1 MSTKDINKLR
11 QDIYKNNPDDFLLT
25 LNNNDLLLELY
36 YSNSPSYVKSSEKIR
51 SKYKNYDDWT
61 NSFAPTNKSEKDS
74 KKEKELKES
83 PFNTQFVKSISDTYK
98 KVGSPKITTDS
109 FSVLKNLS
117 LLKSV
122 AMPQSIGKP
131 SIMEG
136 IAGDTQN
143 VIGTGL
149 NFLTLGKAKGP
160 VGQTIADLGTLNKEI
175 VIGADKLETIRRP
188 TPGKSIEEFKTTR
201 VVPQETTAGNVARGI
216 GGYMI
221 PFTGALKTLKAVT
234 STTKV
239 GKKLLE
245 SKPRLTGAIQLYG
258 ATAAVDQLV
267 VTPENAFAG
276 QMLGTIIGEDK
287 ELLQTTLAYV
297 TASPDKTEGE
307 NRVAVL
313 FDSIFAAG
321 AIKAVIV
328 IGGASF
334 RSGKELFNYFKGVK
348 ENGTAE
354 QKEQIAT
361 FIKDASANNPK
372 AKKKSET
379 IKDTIEEQEIKL
391 NNKIADGTSWQFS
404 ESTFR
409 REFSNMFNIFTTSR
423 GLNTPKMFATLNL
436 NKNAAIA
443 YQNLGVQL
451 KTEIDNTVKKLVKSG
466 KYTKDDLNK
475 IIEVYLTKP
484 NKDIN
489 KLVQTIFNKKEYDA
503 FIKQQGN
510 KSKFTPE
517 DLPVELKELV
527 EESRNHIDGL
537 SKVLLGSSYIKDELK
552 KEILDGYG
560 SYLRKSY
567 LKFNN
572 PNYKPSQ
579 EVVEEAIVFITKQLK
594 KAPENK
600 NKNYTDKQFENMA
613 TAEVN
618 NILKT
623 AKYSDDFF
631 NFIDNVK
638 NSKQGEVV
646 FAQRQKIAK
655 EIENLL
661 GVETEASSRIF
672 NSLADVS
679 QFISRQQTFSDF
691 SQLGKGKYFFEKAGL
706 GGKQFDTQ
714 LKGKQFGTLDGMW
727 TTEQMA
733 RNFWNPLSQK
743 QSTGYNALK
752 FIYSAKGFAQ
762 ASKTVGNN
770 ITHERNLQSSGIIML
785 SNGLNPFSPKTF
797 KAVQVAWSAIK
808 PTNNKAINTLYN
820 DYLRLGITNQNAKLG
835 DIKRLIS
842 ESQKNVSGTY
852 LDTLASKTGLKYLGR
867 QVEKAYVAE
876 DDIWKIAV
884 YENELA
890 ILKKAYPKEILENLK
905 LEAAR
910 ITRNTMPTYD
920 MIPTGFKVLRYSP
933 VGNYFAFH
941 AERFRNTF
949 NSYKQAIDEIKSGNE
964 VLKQRGYKRLGAQVT
979 VGQTGALVVSSSS
992 MYHTGVSKEED
1003 THIKNIFKQSYNGSN
1018 FLYDIQNSSGKLLYA
1033 DPKYTDP
1040 SAPVNE
1046 VFTPMFEYLNTDKM
1060 TQPEFED
1067 KFYTAASTAAVNFVS
1082 PFIDSTILFTAIMDI
1097 FSRDG
1102 KTVGPDGE
1110 LFSLEGWDDTSN
1122 TSETKFNNT
1131 IIGLNHVVK
1140 AAFLPVFLDNIT
1152 TTIEINKEQ
1161 PDKYG
1166 ITKDKDL
1173 NRIKNLAG
1181 INYKPIDRDNVLKRI
1196 TQESKGFNSKTG
1208 DVRNKIL
1215 NKNVGENNVTISKVK
1230 HQYLLANRNHYLNFT
1245 NFKRTVNSAIILQ
1258 GINPDR
1264 YDYTKNDIEETLKN
1278 ARVTKTYR
1286 DNLTLSTKRD
1296 MFIPLTLTDENIDS
1310 IIKMNP
1316 TINRIELEQELR
1328 DLKYELMDLPLLD
1341 FKEDYSEAQTK
1352 AIDTLYERKK
1362 YFDGGKVS
1370 KENPVSDA
1378 LETPADRVNPAT
1390 GLPFSDQMAR
1400 LGLSKIKGK

>member
-11 QDIYKNNPDDFLLT
+11 QDIYKNNPNDFLLT
-25 LNNNDLLLELY
+25 LNNDDLLLELY
-36 YSNSPSYVKSSEKIR
+36 YSNSPSYSKSSKQIR
-51 SKYKNYDDWT
+51 NKYKNYDEWVS
-61 NSFAPTNKSEKDS
+61 SFAPSTKSEKDR

-98 KVGSPKITTDS
+98 KVGSPKIPTGGS
-109 FSVLKNLS
+109 NIIQNLS
-117 LLKSV
+117 LLKSSL
-122 AMPQSIGKP
+122 MPQSIGKP
-131 SIMEG
+131 SIIQG

-143 VIGTGL
+143 VVGTGL
-149 NFLTLGKAKGP
+149 NFLTFGKAKGP
-160 VGQTIADLGTLNKEI
+160 VGQTVADLGTLTKEM
-175 VIGADKLETIRRP
+175 VIGSDKLETTRTP
-188 TPGKSIEEFKTTR
+188 TPGKSTEEFKSTR
-201 VVPQETTAGNVARGI
+201 VVPQETTAGNLARGI

-239 GKKLLE
+239 GSKLLE
-245 SKPRLTGAIQLYG
+245 SKPRLTGAVQLYG
-258 ATAAVDQLV
+258 ATATVDQLV
-267 VTPENAFAG
+267 VNPENAFTG
-276 QMLGTIIGEDK
+276 KMLGTIIGEDK
-287 ELLQTTLAYV
+287 ELLQTTLNYV
-297 TASPDKTEGE
+297 TSSPDKTEGE
-307 NRVAVL
+307 NRVALL
-313 FDSIFAAG
+313 FDSIFVAG
-321 AIKAVIV
+321 AIKGVMV
-328 IGGASF
+328 VGGAVF
-334 RSGKELFNYFKGVK
+334 KSGKELFNYFKGVK

-354 QKEQIAT
+354 QKEQVAT
-361 FIKDASANNPK
+361 FIKDASNNNPK

-404 ESTFR
+404 ENNAIR
-409 REFSNMFNIFTTSR
+409 GLSNLFNIFTTSR

-484 NKDIN
+484 DKDIN
-489 KLVQTIFNKKEYDA
+489 KLVQTVFNKKEYDA

-527 EESRNHIDGL
+527 EESRNHINGL
-537 SKVLLGSSYIKDELK
+537 SKVLLGSPYIKDELK
-552 KEILDGYG
+552 KEILEGYG

-567 LKFNN
+567 LKFSN

-594 KAPENK
+594 RAPENK

-679 QFISRQQTFSDF
+679 QFISRQQTLSDF

-706 GGKQFDTQ
+706 GGKQFDTP
-714 LKGKQFGTLDGMW
+714 LNGKQFGALDGMW
-727 TTEQMA
+727 TTREMA
-733 RNFWNPLSQK
+733 ANFITPLSQR
-743 QSTGYNALK
+743 QSFGSNALK

-785 SNGLNPFSPKTF
+785 SNGLNPFTPKTF

-933 VGNYFAFH
+933 FGNYFAFH

-964 VLKQRGYKRLGAQVT
+964 VLKQRGYRRLGAQVT

-1018 FLYDIQNSSGKLLYA
+1018 FLYDIQDSSGKLLYA

-1067 KFYTAASTAAVNFVS
+1067 RFYTAASTAAINFVS
-1082 PFIDSTILFTAIMDI
+1082 PFIDSTILFDAIMDI

-1131 IIGLNHVVK
+1131 IIGLNHVIK
-1140 AAFLPVFLDNIT
+1140 AAFLPVFVDNIT
-1152 TTIEINKEQ
+1152 NTIEINKEQ

-1173 NRIKNLAG
+1173 NKFKNLYG
-1181 INYKPIDRDNVLKRI
+1181 INYKPIDKDNVLKRI
-1196 TQESKGFNSKTG
+1196 TQESKGFNSKTS

-1215 NKNVGENNVTISKVK
+1215 NKNVGENNVTISKIK

-1278 ARVTKTYR
+1278 ARVTQTYR
-1286 DNLTLSTKRD
+1286 DNLMLFTKRD
-1296 MFIPLTLTDENIDS
+1296 MFIPLTLTEENIDS

-1316 TINRIELEQELR
+1316 TINRLELETELR

-1341 FKEDYSEAQTK
+1341 IKEDYSDTQIK
-1352 AIDTLYERKK
+1352 AIDTLYERNK
-1362 YFDGGKVS
+1362 FVDGGKVS

-1400 LGLSKIKGK
+1400 LGLSKIKGQ